1 MQVIFIGRKPFDRC
15 DFMPIGLDG
24 ERQTRSRRFAVEHD
38 RACAADPV
46 FASDMRASESKFVAQ
61 KIAEQQARFH
71 FAGVFLSVDREGD
84 GVCHDDQFSTFLIL
98 LRCSFR
104 RDLQRLHRQRL
115 RQMTLKIY
123 RSVHIAERIDFLFT
137 GV

>member
-1 MQVIFIGRKPFDRC
+1 MT
-15 DFMPIGLDG
+15 IGLDSK
-24 ERQTRSRRFAVEHD
+24 RQARTRRLSIEHN
-38 RACAADPV
+38 RACAADSML
-46 FASDMRASESKFVAQ
+46 ATDMCASESQFVAQ
-61 KIAEQQARFH
+61 KIAKQHARFH

>member
-1 MQVIFIGRKPFDRC
+1 MQVIFVWSESFNRC

-24 ERQTRSRRFAVEHD
+24 ESQARTRRFAVEHD
-38 RACAADPV
+38 RACAADSV
-46 FASDMRASESKFVAQ
+46 FATDVRASESKFVAQ
-61 KIAEQQARFH
+61 EVAEQHARFH
-71 FAGVFLSVDREGD
+71 IAGVFLSVDSERNR
-84 GVCHDDQFSTFLIL
+84 VSHNNQFSIFLIL

-123 RSVHIAERIDFLFT
+123 RSVHIAERIDFFFT